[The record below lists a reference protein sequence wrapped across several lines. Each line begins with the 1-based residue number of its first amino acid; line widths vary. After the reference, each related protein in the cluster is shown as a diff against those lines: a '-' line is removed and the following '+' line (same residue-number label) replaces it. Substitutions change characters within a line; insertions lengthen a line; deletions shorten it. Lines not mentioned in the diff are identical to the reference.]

1 METVDDYMTVLGEQ
15 YEYLNCDMD
24 IEIAKQI
31 TNVLA
36 KAGVMY
42 RLFGRTKTL
51 QSCIEKLNKKG
62 EKYVLENKKM
72 QDLVGIRIVLY
83 YKDDINAVIRILD
96 DKYKLVNKTMDT
108 PNPSTFEP
116 QRINCVYEIPENMSR
131 MVGDMFYNNCLI
143 DKTFE
148 VQIRTIFSEGWH
160 EVEHDIR
167 YKFKDTWK
175 TEIDNGRRLN
185 SVLAT
190 LEICD
195 LELMS
200 ITEDLAYNAYK
211 RKDWESMIRNHFRL
225 RFTHDSLTDS
235 LVKIIDYKEDL
246 GKSIFRYNRDEL
258 IWLFYRTRLPLKCD
272 NVVYIINKD
281 KINDERILAITPNP
295 VASRLEELNS

>member
-1 METVDDYMTVLGEQ
+1 
-15 YEYLNCDMD
+15 
-24 IEIAKQI
+24 
-31 TNVLA
+31 
-36 KAGVMY
+36 
-42 RLFGRTKTL
+42 
-51 QSCIEKLNKKG
+51 
-62 EKYVLENKKM
+62 M

-83 YKDDINAVIRILD
+83 YKDDINSVMRILD
-96 DKYKLVNKTMDT
+96 DKYNLVDKTMDT
-108 PNPSTFEP
+108 PNASTFEP
-116 QRINCVYEIPENMSR
+116 QRINCVYDIPDNMSR
-131 MVGDMFYNNCLI
+131 TVGDMYFNKCLI

-167 YKFKDTWK
+167 YKFKDAWRL
-175 TEIDNGRRLN
+175 EINNERRLN

-225 RFTHDSLTDS
+225 KFTHDSLADS
-235 LVKIIDYKEDL
+235 LSEIIDYKDDL

-281 KINDERILAITPNP
+281 RIQDERILAITPKP
-295 VASRLEELNS
+295 VSSKLEELNT